1 MCHARGPYQETAPM
15 EHLEQQHEK
24 GHGGTRERSGRAARG
39 PGGEEKMLDVMRLR
53 KGAKGGINRADEKTR
68 HEHAGTFHTLLH
80 SNKKAIRV
88 PRCGEGNCTH

>member
-1 MCHARGPYQETAPM
+1 
-15 EHLEQQHEK
+15 
-24 GHGGTRERSGRAARG
+24 
-39 PGGEEKMLDVMRLR
+39 MLDVMRLR